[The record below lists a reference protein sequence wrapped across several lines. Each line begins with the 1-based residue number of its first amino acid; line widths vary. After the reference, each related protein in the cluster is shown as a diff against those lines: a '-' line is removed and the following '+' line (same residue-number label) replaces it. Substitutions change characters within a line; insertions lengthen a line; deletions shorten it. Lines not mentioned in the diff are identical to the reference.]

1 MKKKRLGVN
10 IDHVATIR
18 NARGEKY
25 PDPLTAALLAQ
36 KEGAS
41 SITVHLREDRRHIKD
56 FDLKKLKEKLKI
68 PINLEMAPTY
78 SMLRT
83 ALRCKPKYVCIVPE
97 KRQEITTEGGL
108 NVNKNFKLL
117 KSIIKKLNKR
127 KISVSLFIEPKISDI
142 KLAKLLNVNA
152 IELHTGKFCN
162 LFNNKKNYNKEFNNL
177 KKASLYADKIGLN
190 VHAGHGITYESL
202 YKLCKI
208 NKITEYNIGH
218 FLISDSIFNGLP
230 NVIRKVKKIIK
241 L

>member
-18 NARGEKY
+18 NARGEIY
-25 PDPLTAALLAQ
+25 PDPVAAALLAQ
-36 KEGAS
+36 KVGVN

-56 FDLKKLKEKLKI
+56 FDLKKLKQKLRI

-83 ALRCKPKYVCIVPE
+83 ALRYKPKFVCIVPE

-108 NVNKNFKLL
+108 NINKNFKIL

-127 KISVSLFIEPKISDI
+127 KINVSLFIEPKISDI

-177 KKASLYADKIGLN
+177 KKASLYADEIGLN

-202 YKLCKI
+202 NKLCKI
-208 NKITEYNIGH
+208 SKITEYNIGH
-218 FLISDSIFNGLP
+218 YLISDSIFIGLP
-230 NVIRKVKKIIK
+230 KVIRKVKKIMK

>member
-142 KLAKLLNVNA
+142 KLAKLLNVNS